1 MTEVSIEQPSGTQ
14 HGAQHRQQP
23 IGHAAQRPSVRMA
36 ASPQP
41 TVVLAADGVVRH
53 AHPRPMIGGVAQ
65 PRIATVAHLHAAML
79 AALPREWRDSGIGAQ
94 RVVVFFRE
102 GLRSKR
108 ARSVNTAI
116 RVTAM
121 PNVLSCVR
129 TNFNVIRCFPGD
141 NGKII

>member
-1 MTEVSIEQPSGTQ
+1 
-14 HGAQHRQQP
+14 
-23 IGHAAQRPSVRMA
+23 
-36 ASPQP
+36 
-41 TVVLAADGVVRH
+41 
-53 AHPRPMIGGVAQ
+53 
-65 PRIATVAHLHAAML
+65 ML